1 MRILWLCNIMLPM
14 IAEALGKEASNKEG
28 WLTGLADKLL
38 EHSEKEDITLGVCFP
53 VGKDSA
59 PISGKVGDLQYFG
72 FPEDTVRPENY
83 DANLEEYLAEIV
95 EDFNPDVVHVFGT
108 EFPHTLA
115 MTRCVKEKERL
126 LLGIQGVC
134 FAIAEAYMAD
144 LPKKIQNR
152 SLFRDFVKQDN
163 IRQQQEKF
171 VKRGAMEQESLRNA
185 LHVTGRTDWDK
196 EKVLSVNPNLTYHF
210 MNETLRMPFYKNR
223 WQIKEC
229 EPYSI
234 FLSQG
239 NYPLKGLHYV
249 LEAMPLICEKYPA
262 AKLYVA
268 GDKITAYESIKEK
281 IKIGSYGKYCL
292 SLVRKYHLQEKV
304 VFLGKLGSEE
314 MCNRYLHSHVLLMAS
329 SMENSSNS
337 LGEAMLL
344 GMPVVSSEVGGIPGM
359 LTHEKE
365 GLLYP
370 TGNIRALAEAVCR
383 IFGEEEVACVL
394 GERAR
399 ERALKT
405 HDAET
410 NFNRLLEIYRE
421 LAAGQ

>member
-1 MRILWLCNIMLPM
+1 MRILWLCNIMLPV
-14 IAEALGKEASNKEG
+14 IAESLGKEASNKEG
-28 WLTGLADKLL
+28 WLTGLSDKLL
-38 EHSEKEDITLGVCFP
+38 KHSEEEDITLGVCFP
-53 VGKDSA
+53 VEKDSA
-59 PISGKVGDLQYFG
+59 PISGTVCGLQYFG
-72 FPEDTVRPENY
+72 FPEDTAKPENY
-83 DANLEEYLAEIV
+83 DTDMEAYLLEIV
-95 EDFNPDVVHVFGT
+95 EDFNPDVIHVFGT

-115 MTRCVKEKERL
+115 MTRCVKEKEKV

-144 LPKKIQNR
+144 LPVKIQNR
-152 SLFRDFVKQDN
+152 SLFRDLVKRDN
-163 IRQQQEKF
+163 IRQQQIKF
-171 VKRGAMEQESLRNA
+171 EKRGAMEQESLRNA

-210 MNETLRMPFYKNR
+210 MNETLRTPFYENR
-223 WQIKEC
+223 WQMQEC

-249 LEAMPLICEKYPA
+249 LEALPQICEKYPA

-281 IKIGSYGKYCL
+281 IKIGSYGKFCL
-292 SLVRKYHLQEKV
+292 SLIRKYHLQDKV
-304 VFLGKLGSEE
+304 VFLGRLNSEK
-314 MCNRYLHSHVLLMAS
+314 MCGQYLKSHVFLSAS

-365 GLLYP
+365 GLMYP
-370 TGNIRALAEAVCR
+370 AGDIQALAEAVCR
-383 IFGEEEVACVL
+383 IFAEEDAACAL

-421 LAAGQ
+421 LAAEQ